1 MIFRHRRALLIWLI
15 GLLVLGGTARAIA
28 LPQVC
33 GSTTQNVRD
42 TAVSQ
47 AISWLSVNQNS
58 DGTFLYRYD
67 AEQDTDLGGYNWV
80 RHAGT
85 ILALEQARGQGFD
98 IANASS
104 EAAIEVAFKHV
115 IRMSTKD
122 SEVAGLIDGGSI
134 STGGTAL
141 FALALMERRDATG
154 SVQFDEDIRA
164 MLRFLE
170 SSLKGRDDG
179 SMIVRAEANLDGQF
193 TTEAVGLFATGQ
205 TLFALARAERLFPGE
220 QWGDHAHQILK
231 YLTTFKANEEG
242 FVPDMSDH
250 WAAYAMAEMTQWTTP
265 IVYTS
270 IELAWAR
277 KQMGMAS
284 IMVRYESQISGSGVN
299 QLLRGHTAI
308 GAAAGTHGEA
318 LAGWTRLALANDEFA
333 GNVSA
338 LNERLSCN
346 NSLLIK
352 RQVSPEE
359 SQVYPQPSRVVGA
372 WLSSGVTQVD
382 DQQHAMSAL
391 LQANKV
397 SARIA
402 QSGGELPRRES
413 VPSSL
418 LVALLTILLL
428 NPPRLVR
435 TLRHIHA
442 SQSVHGLTRRGS
454 QPTLGY
460 LYRYAVLF
468 AIVILNGSR
477 ILRWLDTN
485 VPTALIAAGVVGLLA
500 ALSTLVYRSTAPS
513 LFFVVARPELLI
525 FGLAVSADGRW
536 WSVIGGLV
544 VAILWTRYLLERV
557 SDTSLVWATRTCAA
571 ISLALC
577 IMLIVNGVF
586 AI

>member
-28 LPQVC
+28 LPQLC
-33 GSTTQNVRD
+33 GSTTQNARD

-98 IANASS
+98 TAIASS
-104 EAAIEVAFKHV
+104 EAAIDVAFKHV
-115 IRMSTKD
+115 IRMSTED
-122 SEVAGLIDGGSI
+122 AEVAGLIDGVSI
-134 STGGTAL
+134 STGGAAL
-141 FALALMERRDATG
+141 FVLALMERRDATG
-154 SVQFDEDIRA
+154 SAEFDEDIHA

-170 SSLKGRDDG
+170 SSLKTRDDG
-179 SMIVRAEANLDGQF
+179 SMIVRADANLNGEFASD
-193 TTEAVGLFATGQ
+193 AVGLFATSQ

-220 QWGDHAHQILK
+220 HWGDHSHQILE
-231 YLTTFKANEEG
+231 YLTMYKANEEG

-250 WAAYAMAEMTQWTTP
+250 WAAYAMAEMTQWLTP
-265 IVYTS
+265 IVFTDT
-270 IELAWAR
+270 ELAWAR

-318 LAGWTRLALANDEFA
+318 LAGWARLALAKDDFA
-333 GNVSA
+333 GSVSA

-352 RQVSPEE
+352 RQVSQNE
-359 SQVYPQPSRVVGA
+359 SQTYLQPSRVLGA
-372 WLSSGVTQVD
+372 WLSNGVTQVD
-382 DQQHAMSAL
+382 DQQHAMSAI
-391 LQANKV
+391 LQTNIV
-397 SARIA
+397 NDRIA

-435 TLRHIHA
+435 TLRHLHA
-442 SQSVHGLTRRGS
+442 SQSVHGLVRRGS

-460 LYRYAVLF
+460 LYRFTILF
-468 AIVILNGSR
+468 GIIILNGSR
-477 ILRWLDTN
+477 ILGWLDAN
-485 VPTALIAAGVVGLLA
+485 VPTALIAAGVVGVLA

-525 FGLAVSADGRW
+525 FGLAVSAGGRW

-544 VAILWTRYLLERV
+544 VAVLWSRYLLKRV

-571 ISLALC
+571 VSLALS

>member
-1 MIFRHRRALLIWLI
+1 MILRHRRALLIWLL

-33 GSTTQNVRD
+33 GSITQDARE

-67 AEQDTDLGGYNWV
+67 AEQDADLGGYNWV

-98 IANASS
+98 AAMTSS

-115 IRMSTKD
+115 NRMSTED
-122 SEVAGLIDGGSI
+122 AEVAGLIDGAGI

-154 SVQFDEDIRA
+154 SLEFDGDIHA
-164 MLRFLE
+164 MLHFLE
-170 SSLKGRDDG
+170 SSLKARDDG
-179 SMIVRAEANLDGQF
+179 SMIVRADAQLDGQF
-193 TTEAVGLFATGQ
+193 TIDAVGLFATSQ

-220 QWGDHAHQILK
+220 HWGDHSHQILD

-250 WAAYAMAEMTQWTTP
+250 WAAYAMAEMTRWTTP
-265 IVYTS
+265 IVYTDV
-270 IELAWAR
+270 ELGWAR

-308 GAAAGTHGEA
+308 GAAAGTQGEA

-333 GNVSA
+333 GSVSA

-352 RQVSPEE
+352 RQVSQNE
-359 SQVYPQPSRVVGA
+359 SQTYLHPSRVVGA
-372 WLSSGVTQVD
+372 WLSGGVTQVD

-391 LQANKV
+391 LQANTV
-397 SARIA
+397 NDRIA

-418 LVALLTILLL
+418 LVVLLTILLL

-435 TLRHIHA
+435 SVRHLHA
-442 SQSVHGLTRRGS
+442 ARSVHGLERRGS
-454 QPTLGY
+454 QPTLHY
-460 LYRYAVLF
+460 LYRFTILF
-468 AIVILNGSR
+468 GMIILNGSR
-477 ILRWLDTN
+477 VLGWLDTN
-485 VPTALIAAGVVGLLA
+485 VPTALIAAGVVGVLA
-500 ALSTLVYRSTAPS
+500 SLSTLAYKSTAPS

-525 FGLAVSADGRW
+525 FGLAVSAGGRW

-544 VAILWTRYLLERV
+544 VAIVWTRYLLKRV
-557 SDTSLVWATRTCAA
+557 SDTSLVWLTRMCAGV
-571 ISLALC
+571 SVALC
-577 IMLIVNGVF
+577 VMLIVNGVF

>member
-1 MIFRHRRALLIWLI
+1 MILRHRRALLIWLI
-15 GLLVLGGTARAIA
+15 GLIVLGGTARAIA

-33 GSTTQNVRD
+33 SSTTQNARD

-67 AEQDTDLGGYNWV
+67 AEHDADLGGYNWV

-85 ILALEQARGQGFD
+85 IFALEQARGQGFD
-98 IANASS
+98 AAIASS

-115 IRMSTKD
+115 NRTSAEGV
-122 SEVAGLIDGGSI
+122 EVAGLIDGASI

-141 FALALMERRDATG
+141 FVLALMERRDGTG
-154 SVQFDEDIRA
+154 LTEFDEDIRA

-170 SSLKGRDDG
+170 SSLKARGDG
-179 SMIVRAEANLDGQF
+179 SMIVRADAKLNGEF
-193 TTEAVGLFATGQ
+193 TSDSVGLFATSQ
-205 TLFALARAERLFPGE
+205 TLFALARAERVFPSEG
-220 QWGDHAHQILK
+220 WGDHSHQILE
-231 YLTTFKANEEG
+231 YLTTYKANEEG

-250 WAAYAMAEMTQWTTP
+250 WAAYAMSEMTQWTTP
-265 IVYTS
+265 IVFTD
-270 IELAWAR
+270 IDLAWAR
-277 KQMGMAS
+277 KQMGVAS

-299 QLLRGHTAI
+299 HLLRGHAAI
-308 GAAAGTHGEA
+308 GAATGTHGEA
-318 LAGWTRLALANDEFA
+318 LAGWTRLALENDGFT
-333 GNVSA
+333 GSVSA
-338 LNERLSCN
+338 LNERLGCN

-352 RQVSPEE
+352 RQVSPVG
-359 SQVYPQPSRVVGA
+359 SQTYLQPSRVAGA
-372 WLSSGVTQVD
+372 WLSGGVTQVD

-391 LQANKV
+391 LQANIV
-397 SARIA
+397 NDRIA

-418 LVALLTILLL
+418 LVTLLTILLL

-435 TLRHIHA
+435 TLRHLHA
-442 SQSVHGLTRRGS
+442 SQSVHGLVRRGS

-460 LYRYAVLF
+460 LYRF
-468 AIVILNGSR
+468 AILFTLVILNGSR
-477 ILRWLDTN
+477 VLGWLDTN
-485 VPTALIAAGVVGLLA
+485 VPTALIAAGVVGILA
-500 ALSTLVYRSTAPS
+500 ALPTLAYQSTAPS
-513 LFFVVARPELLI
+513 LFFVVARTELLI

-544 VAILWTRYLLERV
+544 VAILWSRYLLKRV

-571 ISLALC
+571 VSLALS

>member
-1 MIFRHRRALLIWLI
+1 MIWLI

-28 LPQVC
+28 LPQLC
-33 GSTTQNVRD
+33 GSTTQNARD

-98 IANASS
+98 TAIASS
-104 EAAIEVAFKHV
+104 EAAIDVAFKHV
-115 IRMSTKD
+115 IRMSTED
-122 SEVAGLIDGGSI
+122 AEVAGLIDGVSI

-141 FALALMERRDATG
+141 FVLALMERRDATG
-154 SVQFDEDIRA
+154 SAEFDEDIHA

-170 SSLKGRDDG
+170 SSLKTRDDG
-179 SMIVRAEANLDGQF
+179 SMIVRADANLNGEFASD
-193 TTEAVGLFATGQ
+193 AVGLFATSQ

-220 QWGDHAHQILK
+220 HWGDHSHQILE
-231 YLTTFKANEEG
+231 YLTMYKANEEG

-250 WAAYAMAEMTQWTTP
+250 WAAYAMAEMTQWLTP
-265 IVYTS
+265 IVFTDT
-270 IELAWAR
+270 ELAWAR

-318 LAGWTRLALANDEFA
+318 LAGWARLALAKDDFA
-333 GNVSA
+333 GSVSA

-352 RQVSPEE
+352 RQVSQNE
-359 SQVYPQPSRVVGA
+359 SQTYLQPSRVLGA
-372 WLSSGVTQVD
+372 WLSNGVTQVD
-382 DQQHAMSAL
+382 DQQHAMSAI
-391 LQANKV
+391 LQTNIV
-397 SARIA
+397 NDRIA

-435 TLRHIHA
+435 TLRHLHA
-442 SQSVHGLTRRGS
+442 SQSVHGLVRRGS

-460 LYRYAVLF
+460 LYRFTILF
-468 AIVILNGSR
+468 GIIILNGSR
-477 ILRWLDTN
+477 ILGWLDAN
-485 VPTALIAAGVVGLLA
+485 VPTALIAAGVVGVLA

-525 FGLAVSADGRW
+525 FGLAVSAGGRW

-544 VAILWTRYLLERV
+544 VAVLWSRYLLKRV

-571 ISLALC
+571 VSLALS

>member
-28 LPQVC
+28 LPQLC
-33 GSTTQNVRD
+33 SSTTQDARD

-67 AEQDTDLGGYNWV
+67 AEQDADLGGYNWV

-85 ILALEQARGQGFD
+85 ILALEQARGQDFD
-98 IANASS
+98 TAIASS
-104 EAAIEVAFKHV
+104 EAAIDVAFKHV
-115 IRMSTKD
+115 IQMSTED
-122 SEVAGLIDGGSI
+122 AEVAGLIDGVSI

-141 FALALMERRDATG
+141 FVLALMERRDATG
-154 SVQFDEDIRA
+154 SAEFDEDIHA
-164 MLRFLE
+164 LLGFLE
-170 SSLKGRDDG
+170 SSLKTRDDG
-179 SMIVRAEANLDGQF
+179 SMIVRADANLNGEFASD
-193 TTEAVGLFATGQ
+193 AVGLFATSQ

-220 QWGDHAHQILK
+220 QWGDHSHQILK
-231 YLTTFKANEEG
+231 YLTTYKANEEG

-250 WAAYAMAEMTQWTTP
+250 WAAYAMAEMTQWLTP
-265 IVYTS
+265 IVFTD

-318 LAGWTRLALANDEFA
+318 LAGWARLALAKDDFA
-333 GNVSA
+333 GSVSA
-338 LNERLSCN
+338 LDQRLSCN

-352 RQVSPEE
+352 RQVSQNE
-359 SQVYPQPSRVVGA
+359 SQTYLQPSRVVGA
-372 WLSSGVTQVD
+372 WLSNGVTQVD
-382 DQQHAMSAL
+382 DQQHAMSAI
-391 LQANKV
+391 LQTNIV
-397 SARIA
+397 NDRIA

-435 TLRHIHA
+435 TLRHLHA
-442 SQSVHGLTRRGS
+442 SQSVHGLVRRGS

-460 LYRYAVLF
+460 LYRFTILF
-468 AIVILNGSR
+468 GIIILNGSR
-477 ILRWLDTN
+477 ILGWLDAN
-485 VPTALIAAGVVGLLA
+485 VPTALIAAGVVGVLA
-500 ALSTLVYRSTAPS
+500 SLSTLAYKSTAPS

-525 FGLAVSADGRW
+525 FGLAVSAGGRW
-536 WSVIGGLV
+536 WSVIGGI
-544 VAILWTRYLLERV
+544 VAAVLWSRYLLSRV

-571 ISLALC
+571 VSLALS

>member
-1 MIFRHRRALLIWLI
+1 MILRHRRALLIWLI

-33 GSTTQNVRD
+33 GSTTQNARD

-67 AEQDTDLGGYNWV
+67 AEQDAVLGGYNWI

-98 IANASS
+98 AAMTSS

-115 IRMSTKD
+115 FRMSAED
-122 SEVAGLIDGGSI
+122 AEVAGLIDGASI

-141 FALALMERRDATG
+141 FALALMERRDATD
-154 SVQFDEDIRA
+154 SSEFDEDIHA
-164 MLRFLE
+164 MLHFLKN
-170 SSLKGRDDG
+170 SLKARDDG
-179 SMIVRAEANLDGQF
+179 SMIVRAEANLDGRF
-193 TTEAVGLFATGQ
+193 ANDAVGLFATSQ

-220 QWGDHAHQILK
+220 QWGDQAHPILK

-250 WAAYAMAEMTQWTTP
+250 WAAYAMAEMILWTTP
-265 IVYTS
+265 IVYTD
-270 IELAWAR
+270 IELAWAH

-318 LAGWTRLALANDEFA
+318 LAGWARLALENDEFG
-333 GNVSA
+333 GNISA

-352 RQVSPEE
+352 RQVSQNE
-359 SQVYPQPSRVVGA
+359 SQAYLHPSRVVGA
-372 WLSSGVTQVD
+372 WLSGGVTQVD
-382 DQQHAMSAL
+382 DQQHAMSAI
-391 LQANKV
+391 LQTNIV
-397 SARIA
+397 NDRIA

-435 TLRHIHA
+435 TLRHLHA
-442 SQSVHGLTRRGS
+442 SQSVHGLVRRGS

-460 LYRYAVLF
+460 LYRFTVLF
-468 AIVILNGSR
+468 VMVILNGSR

-485 VPTALIAAGVVGLLA
+485 VPTALIAAGVVGVLA
-500 ALSTLVYRSTAPS
+500 SISTLAYKSTAPS

-525 FGLAVSADGRW
+525 FGLAVSADGHW
-536 WSVIGGLV
+536 WSVIGGLA
-544 VAILWTRYLLERV
+544 VATLWSRYLLSRV
-557 SDTSLVWATRTCAA
+557 SDTSLVWATRMCAGV
-571 ISLALC
+571 SVALC

>member
-28 LPQVC
+28 LPQLC
-33 GSTTQNVRD
+33 GSTTQNARD

-98 IANASS
+98 TAIASS
-104 EAAIEVAFKHV
+104 EAAIDVAFKHV
-115 IRMSTKD
+115 IRMSTED
-122 SEVAGLIDGGSI
+122 AEVAGLIDGVSI

-141 FALALMERRDATG
+141 FVLALMERRDATG
-154 SVQFDEDIRA
+154 SAEFDEDIHA

-170 SSLKGRDDG
+170 SSLKTRDDG
-179 SMIVRAEANLDGQF
+179 SMIVRADANLNGEFASD
-193 TTEAVGLFATGQ
+193 AVGLFATSQ

-220 QWGDHAHQILK
+220 HWGDHSHQILE
-231 YLTTFKANEEG
+231 YLTMYKANEEG

-250 WAAYAMAEMTQWTTP
+250 WAAYAMAEMTQWLTP
-265 IVYTS
+265 IVFTDT
-270 IELAWAR
+270 ELAWAR

-318 LAGWTRLALANDEFA
+318 LAGWARLALAKDDFA
-333 GNVSA
+333 GSVSA

-352 RQVSPEE
+352 RQVSQNE
-359 SQVYPQPSRVVGA
+359 SQTYLQPSRVLGA
-372 WLSSGVTQVD
+372 WLSNGVTQVD
-382 DQQHAMSAL
+382 DQQHAMSAI
-391 LQANKV
+391 LQTNIV
-397 SARIA
+397 NDRIA

-435 TLRHIHA
+435 TLRHLHA
-442 SQSVHGLTRRGS
+442 SQSVHGLVRRGS

-460 LYRYAVLF
+460 LYRFTILF
-468 AIVILNGSR
+468 GIIILNGSR
-477 ILRWLDTN
+477 ILGWLDAN
-485 VPTALIAAGVVGLLA
+485 VPTALIAAGVVGVLA

-525 FGLAVSADGRW
+525 FGLAVSAGGRW

-544 VAILWTRYLLERV
+544 VAVLWSRYLLKRV

-571 ISLALC
+571 VSLALS